1 MTDRIDDAVNN
12 SEPLTSETKGARME
26 SVIAELRAIRQ
37 ILDSM
42 LQRSKKDRRE
52 SKELDKL
59 GD

>member
-12 SEPLTSETKGARME
+12 SEQLTSETKGARME